1 MRGLRQKRHRRA
13 RSNSSTTKRSPTPVA
28 DQIEQWRLEAA
39 IVSML
44 TLTDKDNRLISPPF
58 RVLPTPQ
65 EFPLYYE
72 HIKKPIDLRKISEN
86 IRAGKYQTWSGL
98 KEDVQL
104 MCKNARDF
112 NEPGSTVH
120 KDANILLRHFK
131 HRSAELVGARRFSPR
146 VISRNTEII
155 DELLHST
162 ESEVNDFSEDSEEDE
177 DSERSDDPRWRLY
190 WAIRNYDVVD
200 GVPLC
205 ENFIELPCKRSYP
218 DYYEEI
224 ERPLSLYMINK
235 MLKRGHYANLDALVQ
250 DLLLMFDN
258 AMSYNIEESG
268 IYQAAVRCRHLTL
281 KAAKALNASDRGNG
295 NSLDCNIEHNEI
307 NKFSPAS
314 KKVKI
319 TNSVNP
325 TYNGFASAEQKVVPS
340 HFHTEP
346 QQQQTG
352 ERIQSFHQNYIQPT
366 GPSTSST
373 QAQFFQ
379 CSAST
384 SSVQQNSLNSTSNH
398 SILASDSSQLLL
410 TNVPS
415 TVVSQSCQGQSSST
429 TSPFIQSHLLTSTT
443 AVKNV
448 TVNAFQNYQRKQKTH
463 IPGTFLPNQSV
474 STLNQRNL
482 SDTGRMFVSLAPKQ
496 MPIEPMFASPSTSI
510 HIRRVVHSEAY
521 IRYLESMHNLGTG
534 KQQRNV
540 SKWDKTLLASA
551 KNTVVP
557 EHKRLPYE
565 WIRNSNNSKHKED
578 EVVRAL
584 WKLRDNIVEGTT
596 GIARSQGI
604 PYEADAPEPP
614 LVTTARK
621 GRPPKNVNT
630 YNKNS

>member
-1 MRGLRQKRHRRA
+1 
-13 RSNSSTTKRSPTPVA
+13 
-28 DQIEQWRLEAA
+28 
-39 IVSML
+39 
-44 TLTDKDNRLISPPF
+44 
-58 RVLPTPQ
+58 
-65 EFPLYYE
+65 
-72 HIKKPIDLRKISEN
+72 
-86 IRAGKYQTWSGL
+86 
-98 KEDVQL
+98 
-104 MCKNARDF
+104 
-112 NEPGSTVH
+112 
-120 KDANILLRHFK
+120 
-131 HRSAELVGARRFSPR
+131 
-146 VISRNTEII
+146 
-155 DELLHST
+155 
-162 ESEVNDFSEDSEEDE
+162 
-177 DSERSDDPRWRLY
+177 
-190 WAIRNYDVVD
+190 
-200 GVPLC
+200 
-205 ENFIELPCKRSYP
+205 
-218 DYYEEI
+218 
-224 ERPLSLYMINK
+224 

-415 TVVSQSCQGQSSST
+415 TVVSQSCQ
-429 TSPFIQSHLLTSTT
+429 
-443 AVKNV
+443 
-448 TVNAFQNYQRKQKTH
+448 
-463 IPGTFLPNQSV
+463 
-474 STLNQRNL
+474 
-482 SDTGRMFVSLAPKQ
+482 DTGRMFVSLAPKQ

-510 HIRRVVHSEAY
+510 HIR
-521 IRYLESMHNLGTG
+521 
-534 KQQRNV
+534 
-540 SKWDKTLLASA
+540 
-551 KNTVVP
+551 
-557 EHKRLPYE
+557 
-565 WIRNSNNSKHKED
+565 RNSNNSKHKED